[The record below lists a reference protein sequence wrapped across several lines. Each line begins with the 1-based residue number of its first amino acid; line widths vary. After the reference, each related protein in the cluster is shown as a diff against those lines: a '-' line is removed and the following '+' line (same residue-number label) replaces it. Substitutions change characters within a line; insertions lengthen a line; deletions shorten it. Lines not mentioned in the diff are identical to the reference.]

1 MQTQPTET
9 QPASRERKEYIS
21 ALGAKGGVTLP
32 VEVRQLLNVKPH
44 DKVVFR
50 VQDQKVEVAPAT
62 VMSLEEIAGSVP
74 PLASGK
80 RIDEAIRE
88 AKEEKAEKLLKDL
101 QP

>member
-9 QPASRERKEYIS
+9 QPTSQERKEYIG
-21 ALGAKGGVTLP
+21 ALGAKGGITLP
-32 VEVRQLLNVKPH
+32 AEVRRLLKVKPH

-50 VQDQKVEVAPAT
+50 VQDQKVEIAPAT

-74 PLASGK
+74 PLTSGM

-88 AKEEKAEKLLKDL
+88 AKEEKAEKLLINL
-101 QP
+101 QR